1 MTELSQEA
9 LSELRAI
16 FEHVDLN
23 HNGTLEI
30 CEFRELLIA
39 LGGSVA
45 PGEAE
50 AVFDAIDE
58 NGDGVISWTEF
69 VAWWSTRTS

>member
-1 MTELSQEA
+1 MTELSQDA
-9 LSELRAI
+9 LNELKAV

-39 LGGSVA
+39 LRGRLE

-50 AVFDAIDE
+50 ACFHSIDV
-58 NGDGVISWTEF
+58 NSDGVISWDEF
-69 VAWWSTRTS
+69 AAWWSTRTS

>member
-1 MTELSQEA
+1 MTELSQDA
-9 LSELRAI
+9 LNELKAV

-39 LGGSVA
+39 LSGRLK

-50 AVFDAIDE
+50 ARFHAIDV
-58 NGDGVISWTEF
+58 NSDGVISWDEF
-69 VAWWSTRTS
+69 VTWWSIRTS